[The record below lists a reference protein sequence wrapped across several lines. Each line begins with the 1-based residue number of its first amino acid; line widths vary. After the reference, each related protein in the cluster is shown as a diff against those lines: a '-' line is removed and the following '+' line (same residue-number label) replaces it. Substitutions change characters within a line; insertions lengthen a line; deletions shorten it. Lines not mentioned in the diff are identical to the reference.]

1 MPASALDFRAITGDA
16 ITMRLIPVWLL
27 LVPFLTACGTTERRE
42 IMLGRDADQ
51 VWAAM
56 KAVAQTPDYY
66 MSSDNVSDR
75 WLVRENHVAYDDDV
89 RRIEVLRR
97 LERELH
103 KPMAQ
108 PRYEHREWK
117 FEIVLEEGVAA
128 GPVIRFRTRNTGVP
142 AHAWNEA
149 RWYFDEVEAFLG
161 PAPQTPAPPSEPAAT
176 DS

>member
-1 MPASALDFRAITGDA
+1 
-16 ITMRLIPVWLL
+16 MRLTLVLL
-27 LVPFLTACGTTERRE
+27 LTLPFLTACGVTERRE

-66 MSSDNVSDR
+66 MTSDNVSER

-103 KPMAQ
+103 KPMAA
-108 PRYEHREWK
+108 PRVERREWK
-117 FEIVLEEGVAA
+117 FEIALEDGVAA

-142 AHAWNEA
+142 AHAWDEA
-149 RWYFDEVEAFLG
+149 RWFFNEVEAFLG
-161 PAPQTPAPPSEPAAT
+161 PAPQADSESS